1 MSESAELVEGCVSR
15 VEEETM
21 DGGRWR
27 ACLHCGQGRHF
38 PETIGRGLGNRE
50 TAEGQQAQPR

>member
-15 VEEETM
+15 VEETM